1 MTATSTGVHLNPRLA
16 PGVQALGLT
25 LAALLAGCLLAT
37 PERAAAASVPASQAL
52 VILTRDH
59 VARTRPST
67 RAHRLKV
74 VAVRRPLSHVRT
86 VLPVLGDATTRGV
99 RWVHVRLPGRPNS
112 QTGWI
117 PAARTVPAVTG
128 WRLGLDLSARRIS
141 VYHDGA
147 LARRFRVV
155 VGKPSTPTPRGAFFV
170 EEVIRTPAGE
180 VGGPYGLA
188 TSARSNVFQE
198 FGGGPGQIGVHG
210 TTGLSGGL
218 GTAASHGCVR
228 LSPSAIRWLA
238 KRVSGGVPFTIR
250 G

>member
-1 MTATSTGVHLNPRLA
+1 MTATTTRVHHSPRLR
-16 PGVQALGLT
+16 PGACVLGLT
-25 LAALLAGCLLAT
+25 VAIAAACALG
-37 PERAAAASVPASQAL
+37 PPGRAVAASVPASQAL

-67 RAHRLKV
+67 GAHRLKV
-74 VAVRRPLSHVRT
+74 VTARRPLSHVRT
-86 VLPVLGDATTRGV
+86 VLPVLGHTTTRGV

-117 PAARTVPAVTG
+117 PATRTIPAVTG
-128 WRLGLDLSARRIS
+128 WRLGLDLSARRLS

-147 LARRFRVV
+147 LARRYRVV

-170 EEVIRTPAGE
+170 EEVIRTPSGE

-210 TTGLSGGL
+210 TSGLSGGL
-218 GTAASHGCVR
+218 GTAVSHGCVR
-228 LSPSAIRWLA
+228 LSPSAITWLA
-238 KRVSGGVPFTIR
+238 RRVSGGVPLTIT

>member
-1 MTATSTGVHLNPRLA
+1 MTATPTQV
-16 PGVQALGLT
+16 PGLIVAT
-25 LAALLAGCLLAT
+25 LMGGCLLAA
-37 PERAAAASVPASQAL
+37 PQHAGAASVPASQAL

-67 RAHRLKV
+67 HAHRLKV

-86 VLPVLGDATTRGV
+86 ILPVLGDATTRGV

-117 PAARTVPAVTG
+117 PATRTVPAATG
-128 WRLGLDLSARRIS
+128 WRLGLDLSARRLS

-147 LARRFRVV
+147 LTRRFRVV

-210 TTGLSGGL
+210 TNGLSGGL
-218 GTAASHGCVR
+218 GTAVSHGCVR
-228 LSPSAIRWLA
+228 LSASAITWLA
-238 KRVSGGVPFTIR
+238 KRVAGGVPFTIR

>member
-1 MTATSTGVHLNPRLA
+1 MTV
-16 PGVQALGLT
+16 PGT
-25 LAALLAGCLLAT
+25 LALALTIVAAGGAPLTAG
-37 PERAAAASVPASQAL
+37 PAVASSVPASQAL

-74 VAVRRPLSHVRT
+74 VTARRPLSHVRT

-99 RWVHVRLPGRPNS
+99 RWVRVRLPGRPNS

-117 PAARTVPAVTG
+117 PAARTTPAVTA
-128 WRLGLDLSARRIS
+128 WRLSLDLSSRRIS

-155 VGKPSTPTPRGAFFV
+155 VGAPSTPTPRGSFFV

-198 FGGGPGQIGVHG
+198 FGGGPGQVGVHG
-210 TTGLSGGL
+210 TSGLSGGL

-228 LSPSAIRWLA
+228 LAPRAITWLA
-238 KRVSGGVPFTIR
+238 KRVSGGVPLVIK